1 VTTRGVQLTRGKE
14 PIGHCNDINRFASV
28 DQERD
33 LAKNGTVF
41 GAVEIAGSD
50 DLGHAIPT
58 IRGNEKC
65 TQD

>member
-1 VTTRGVQLTRGKE
+1 
-14 PIGHCNDINRFASV
+14 
-28 DQERD
+28 
-33 LAKNGTVF
+33 VF

-65 TQD
+65 TED